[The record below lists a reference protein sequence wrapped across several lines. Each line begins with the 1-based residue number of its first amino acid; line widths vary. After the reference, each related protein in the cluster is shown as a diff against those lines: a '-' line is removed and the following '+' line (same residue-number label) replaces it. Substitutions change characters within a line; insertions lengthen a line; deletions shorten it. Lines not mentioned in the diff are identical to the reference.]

1 MSNLVD
7 ELREENEQRKKE
19 RENTELEKVSEQ
31 YSSSI
36 REVEDNFQKLNA
48 DKPVSN
54 SSSITWTRS
63 TLMVT
68 QQ

>member
-1 MSNLVD
+1 MSKLVD

-19 RENTELEKVSEQ
+19 RENAELEKVSEQ

-48 DKPVSN
+48 EKPVSN

>member
-1 MSNLVD
+1 MNFVKRMNK
-7 ELREENEQRKKE
+7 ERKKE
-19 RENTELEKVSEQ
+19 NAELEKASEQ

-48 DKPVSN
+48 DKPVS
-54 SSSITWTRS
+54 SRSSITWTRS